1 MASVR
6 YPDGMGA
13 KTGAS
18 SISVSLSMTN
28 LLSRF
33 LPRTPSQGFASV
45 HASSS
50 THTVANRSAM
60 TRAGAPT
67 YPSCPM
73 QARPRRLDA
82 PGSRPSWE
90 ELLGER

>member
-1 MASVR
+1 M
-6 YPDGMGA
+6 GWGA

-28 LLSRF
+28 LLLHV
-33 LPRTPSQGFASV
+33 LPRTPSQGFTSV
-45 HASSS
+45 HASS
-50 THTVANRSAM
+50 HTGGGPNRSTM
-60 TRAGAPT
+60 TRAGAAT